1 MLKVHKRYHQGQK
14 INCRG
19 EQWQVTKALPH
30 NARTSNGADTIIWEL
45 EAVGLSGLV
54 KGEKFI
60 FLDDI
65 DQVEVINPAQIN
77 PVIDASPKVRRTRTY
92 LEAHLRQLLPRN
104 GALYL
109 GEHGAYE
116 QELTYQQEP
125 AQKALNLLRPRIL
138 IGDAVGLGKTIECGI
153 LLSELMRRG
162 KARRVLCA
170 VPKAVLEQFQMEM
183 WGRFS
188 IPFHRLDSKGLERL
202 RQDIPSTMNPFYHY
216 DKCIISVDTLKQ
228 KKYQKLLENCDW
240 DVLIIDECHNVADRT
255 DGQGGSDRHKV
266 AKRLAE
272 KSRAVVLMSATP
284 HDGTKY
290 GFASLVKLLDRTLIP
305 SDQEYT
311 ADDIKKVFIRR
322 TRSDL
327 KEANLNQKPRKE
339 ILEKVELSKK
349 EVALLQSIHDLDLTT
364 DKFSKK
370 SQGVKELF
378 KTTLIKSFLS
388 SPAALSETVGK
399 KIKHLEHKISKD
411 TYSEDTNDYKA
422 INALQSIKHSSDKA
436 ITDFTRLAHLITFL
450 KNEPASD
457 TNKIVIF
464 TERIKTMEW
473 LSESLLKNGFADN
486 CFVPKE
492 EKQVKGNLL
501 AKASGSHSDV
511 DLNKVVKAFQSKSSK
526 VNILVTTNVASEGLN
541 LHANCHRLI
550 HFDLPWS
557 LITLEQR
564 NGRIDRLGQ
573 DKQPLIYYFASE
585 ATEAN
590 REAPDLK
597 KLKDDFWIVEKIEA
611 RKNQAAEDM
620 AEESMKKFSS
630 AAEEE
635 AVNTRLHE
643 EGKISSQHSQPV
655 SDLQNLLAM
664 KHKSAKVKKRPLATL
679 FENSPVE
686 FVETLAKEAD
696 IEVSKSQSEK
706 SKLVLKLDK
715 KINYEIAT
723 HWPKEFRPDEDSI
736 TFEMDRQKMAK
747 HYKARLNSL
756 KPLDKTYMNEIH
768 PMIGLLEHTALGLFQ
783 GSEVPVINIDGMPG
797 SICFLMQGTLYN
809 KLNEPVFQGWELV
822 SFDQNSQTCDKV
834 VDLTEPDQTHEITK
848 WVGEA
853 LSSHKQGLDVSPFTS
868 KRIQNLAPKALEWMK
883 EHILLA
889 RAKRADTE
897 RSALSTEVKRI
908 KAWEKNRHEYLNAMT
923 QQKNTASHRGHFSV
937 AKKASEE
944 LESLKKDSKAL
955 TEFIQKSLATESTP
969 DISILAIFTTEVC

>member
-1 MLKVHKRYHQGQK
+1 MHRQYHQGQK

-30 NARTSNGADTIIWEL
+30 NAKTSNGLDKIVWEL
-45 EAVGLSGLV
+45 ETIGLSGLV

-65 DQVEVINPAQIN
+65 DEIEVINPAEVS
-77 PVIDASPKVRRTRTY
+77 PVLDTSPKVRRTRTY
-92 LEAHLRQLLPRN
+92 LEAHLRKLLPRN

-116 QELTYQQEP
+116 KELEYQQEP
-125 AQKALNLLRPRIL
+125 AHKALNLLRPRIL

-153 LLSELMRRG
+153 LLSELIRRG

-216 DKCIISVDTLKQ
+216 DKCIISVDTLKL
-228 KKYQKLLENCDW
+228 KKYQKLLENCNW

-266 AKRLAE
+266 AKRLAD

-290 GFASLVKLLDRTLIP
+290 GFASLIKLLDRTLIP

-311 ADDIKKVFIRR
+311 ANDIKKVFIRR
-322 TRSDL
+322 TRASL
-327 KEANLNQKPRKE
+327 KGAGINQHPRKE
-339 ILEKVELSKK
+339 ILQKVELNKK
-349 EVALLQSIHDLDLTT
+349 EVALLQEIHDLDLTT

-370 SQGVKELF
+370 RNGAKELF

-399 KIKHLEHKISKD
+399 KIKQLERKLNKEN
-411 TYSEDTNDYKA
+411 TSEDTDDYKA
-422 INALQSIKHSSDKA
+422 INALQNIKVNSDKV
-436 ITDFTRLAHLITFL
+436 TPSFTRLKHLIDFL
-450 KNEPASD
+450 NKEPATE

-473 LSESLLKNGFADN
+473 LSENLIKQGLAKNYFIPKEDKQKTGSLLAT
-486 CFVPKE
+486 
-492 EKQVKGNLL
+492 
-501 AKASGSHSDV
+501 ASGGHSDI

-526 VNILVTTNVASEGLN
+526 VNVLVTTNVASEGLN

-573 DKQPLIYYFASE
+573 EKQPHIYYFASE
-585 ATEAN
+585 ALAAN

-597 KLKDDFWIVEKIEA
+597 KLKDDFWIVDKIEQ
-611 RKNQAAEDM
+611 RKNQAAVDMDED
-620 AEESMKKFSS
+620 AIKKFSTGT
-630 AAEEE
+630 EEE
-635 AVNTRLHE
+635 NENTMRYQD
-643 EGKISSQHSQPV
+643 GQISKNQADQPMT
-655 SDLQNLLAM
+655 DLEDLFNSM
-664 KHKSAKVKKRPLATL
+664 SAEATNVKKRPLATL
-679 FENSPVE
+679 FESSPDE
-686 FVETLAKEAD
+686 FVENLAKEAN
-696 IEVSKSQSEK
+696 IEINNLENT
-706 SKLVLKLDK
+706 KLSLKLDK
-715 KINYEIAT
+715 KINYEITT
-723 HWPKEFRPDEDSI
+723 HWPKEFRPDENKL
-736 TFEMDRQKMAK
+736 TFEIDRLKMAK

-756 KPLDKTYMNEIH
+756 APLDKTYMNEIH

-783 GSEVPVINIDGMPG
+783 GSEVPVINIEGAPG
-797 SICFLMQGTLYN
+797 SIYFLMQGTLYN

-822 SFDQNSQTCDKV
+822 SFDENSKTCDKI

-848 WVGEA
+848 WVAEA
-853 LSSHKQGLDVSPFTS
+853 LSTNKQGVEPSPFFI
-868 KRIQNLAPKALEWMK
+868 KRIQNLTAKALKWMSDHVLDARTKRGESKK
-883 EHILLA
+883 ENLKNEI
-889 RAKRADTE
+889 
-897 RSALSTEVKRI
+897 KRI
-908 KAWEKNRHEYLNAMT
+908 KAWETTRYEYLNQIT
-923 QQKNTASHRGHFSV
+923 KQKQSASHRGHFSV

-944 LESLKKDSKAL
+944 LETLKKDSKAL

-969 DISILAIFTTEVC
+969 DISILAIFTTEGY